1 MRPIKFSRKD
11 ILELFYHEKVLTK
24 GQLLEMSGCSSMT
37 VWRILSK
44 HGYISSYNFNAGY
57 YTLADIPMFDKNGL
71 WSYQKV
77 CFSKYGSITETV
89 MALVC
94 NGKSGMNPNELQELL
109 GVDVRPI
116 LTKLYRQGKLR
127 REKVN
132 GIFVYLQLNEQGW
145 QRQLSER
152 QSEAQKKTRLRL
164 PEPER
169 IIAVLVE
176 LIQRV
181 EWEPRQLALRL
192 SRKGIKINA
201 AEIQAIFLH
210 YQLKKKHN

>member
-11 ILELFYHEKVLTK
+11 IIELFYHEKVLTK
-24 GQLLEMSGCSSMT
+24 VQLLKISGCSPMT

-44 HGYISSYNFNAGY
+44 HGYISSYNFNAWY
-57 YTLADIPMFDKNGL
+57 YTLTDIPMFDKNGL

-77 CFSKYGSITETV
+77 CFSRYGSITKTV
-89 MALVC
+89 MGLVC
-94 NGKSGMNPNELQELL
+94 NSKSGMNPNELQELL

-116 LTKLYRQGKLR
+116 LTKLYRQGKLC

-132 GIFVYLQLNEQGW
+132 GIFVYLQLSEQGW

-152 QSEAQKKTRLRL
+152 RSEAQKKTRLRL

-181 EWEPRQLALRL
+181 EWEPRQLARRL
-192 SRKGIKINA
+192 SRQGIKINA

-210 YQLKKKHN
+210 YQLKKKPN